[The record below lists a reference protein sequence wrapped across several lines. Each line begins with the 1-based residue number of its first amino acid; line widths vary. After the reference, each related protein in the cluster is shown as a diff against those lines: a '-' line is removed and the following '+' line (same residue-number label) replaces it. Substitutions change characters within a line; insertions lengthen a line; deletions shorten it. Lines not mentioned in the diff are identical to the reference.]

1 VPYDISTTERLG
13 PGQFLTIN
21 DRTGINILA
30 PAPGQTVVSFNNA
43 GTILVNSDSRYLVAG
58 INYDYGSQPEGSV
71 FTNEATG
78 VFRVVSTGGQNGTM
92 GFTSVWGQTGW
103 TGEFINHGTFEVE
116 ATAWAMGIS
125 TFNQGLAVTNTGRFV
140 VRSGT
145 NAFAVY
151 ANYGASVINSGLI
164 EATGPFASAIR
175 SIDRPSD
182 VFNSGTIRAVTTGTE
197 GWGIGIGL
205 GGSGPD
211 VSHIDNSG
219 LIEAQY
225 AILDETDWS
234 FWPAVQ
240 IVTNSGRIVGMID
253 LARGDDTLI
262 NSGSITGEVWLGYGA
277 DVYDGRGG
285 THVGAIHGSFGNDVL
300 TGGDGAD
307 VLFGE
312 DGDDVISGGAG
323 NDFLQGGRGDNVIDG
338 GTGIDTLIYAGL
350 TRGVDLDLAAGTA
363 TAAGRDQIS
372 GIENVYGSIWAD
384 HLRGDAGSNLL
395 FGSDGADILDGRGGA
410 DTLAGGAGADTL
422 TGGDGD
428 DTFVFGTGDGADV
441 ITDLSTGDRLV
452 IHGYTGGRETVQ
464 VGADVRITLS
474 DTDSILLRNTTVS
487 AVTSQ
492 TTFTTAPRPAY
503 NLPGEAPE
511 LLGEVHVE
519 IHDRFLIGA
528 GETLIFDQG
537 NGGLAI
543 FGEITADAGVTN
555 AGYIFNNGNTAG
567 AVGITLGGYNRAGNF
582 DNLVS
587 GVLSVTST
595 HAGTTAV
602 GVANQGSGLNASVTN
617 AGLIDVRAVY
627 SAYGVRG
634 ESLALN
640 LFNTGTIHAESQG
653 TTIGAMMGHFG
664 SMTNDG
670 VIEVFG
676 GAAGGGFTF
685 GIHSQS
691 GTFTNNGTVT
701 ASNSTGDAVGIFMPS
716 GSIINTGL
724 IQADRAIDVTGAL
737 SSGQIMLDNSGEIR
751 GTVLLT
757 RGQDQ
762 VVNTGFINGT
772 VTLNE
777 GDDTYDGSGGRQ
789 SGRVDGG
796 AGQDRLTGGASA
808 DHLTGGDGSD
818 TLRGGG
824 GNDLLDGGEG
834 DDFAVFS
841 GLRSDYN
848 WTIVG
853 DTITITGPD
862 GVDTLVGIELLRF
875 ADGIVSLT
883 GRGIN
888 VRGTGYDDTIFGC
901 ELDDVLDGGAVHPL
915 FEMQG
920 STDNGE
926 DRIFGLGGNDI
937 LTGGGRSDYLDGGT
951 GDDQLDGGL
960 GNDTLLGGE
969 GNDQLTGGKGSDTLD
984 GGNGMDVA
992 IFTGALADFQ
1002 IVTVNGVTTVTGPDG
1017 VDRSNR
1023 PLTAVDVLTNIE
1035 RLQFS
1040 DQVLDLRPNLVVGT
1054 AGNDILTGSA
1064 AADSLFGGDGDDEL
1078 HGGLGDDW
1086 IEGGDG
1092 WDTLWVEGDSS
1103 EYRILV
1109 VSDGFLLK
1117 GADGTDHLI
1126 GVEAIRFSQGGEIDL
1141 ARQYGFGGLDPQT
1154 LPPTGGKDE
1163 GPSTPSVLPGPG
1175 PDDAFLV
1182 APGQNDDA
1190 PFHPGLPEMPAP
1202 RLSTAGFQTSWFE
1215 VASDGFQTLWP
1226 ADYGLCPAD
1235 NSLGGNDPGGWDLLA

>member
-1 VPYDISTTERLG
+1 MPYDISTTERLG

-43 GTILVNSDSRYLVAG
+43 GTILVNSDSPYLVAG
-58 INYDYGSQPEGSV
+58 FNYDYNSQAEGSV

-441 ITDLSTGDRLV
+441 ITDLSTGDRLI

-474 DTDSILLRNTTVS
+474 DTDSILFRNTTVS
-487 AVTSQ
+487 AVVSQ

-503 NLPGEAPE
+503 DVPGEAPE
-511 LLGEVHVE
+511 RLGEIHVE
-519 IHDRFLIGA
+519 IRDRFLIGED
-528 GETLIFDQG
+528 ETVIFDQG
-537 NGGLAI
+537 NGGLAVY
-543 FGEITADAGVTN
+543 GEIAADGGVTN
-555 AGYIFNNGNTAG
+555 AGHIVNFGNQYGASGVSLRGFNR
-567 AVGITLGGYNRAGNF
+567 GGDF
-582 DNLVS
+582 DNLAS
-587 GVLSVTST
+587 GVLAVISTDAEAIATGIIGGFYSV
-595 HAGTTAV
+595 
-602 GVANQGSGLNASVTN
+602 VTN
-617 AGLIDVRAVY
+617 AGGIDVRSVY
-627 SAYGVRG
+627 SAYGIQSYDIG
-634 ESLALN
+634 LN
-640 LFNTGTIHAESQG
+640 LFNTGTFRVESQG
-653 TTIGAMMGHFG
+653 VSLGVRAGHYA
-664 SMTNDG
+664 SIVNDG
-670 VIEVFG
+670 SIEVFG
-676 GAAGGGFTF
+676 GNGSI
-685 GIHSQS
+685 GIYSQS
-691 GTFTNNGTVT
+691 GAIIANHGVLTVT
-701 ASNSTGDAVGIFMPS
+701 SSSGNGIGLKSIASNIA
-716 GSIINTGL
+716 IINTGL
-724 IQADRAIDVTGAL
+724 IRADEAIQATGELDGAHCE
-737 SSGQIMLDNSGEIR
+737 IDNSGEIH
-751 GTVLLT
+751 GTISLT
-757 RGQDQ
+757 GGGDQ
-762 VVNTGFINGT
+762 VVNTGLITGEVNLNG
-772 VTLNE
+772 
-777 GDDTYDGSGGRQ
+777 GDDIYNGSGGQQTARIN
-789 SGRVDGG
+789 GG
-796 AGQDRLTGGASA
+796 LGQDRLTGGAHA
-808 DHLTGGDGSD
+808 DHLAGGEGSD
-818 TLRGGG
+818 ILRGGG

-841 GLRSDYN
+841 GLRSAYS
-848 WTIVG
+848 WTIDG
-853 DTITITGPD
+853 DTITVTGPD
-862 GVDTLVGIELLRF
+862 GIDTLVGIELLRF
-875 ADGIVSLT
+875 ADELVSLT

-888 VRGTGYDDTIFGC
+888 VRGSGEDDTIIGC
-901 ELDDVLDGGAVHPL
+901 ELDDVLDGGAVPWL
-915 FEMQG
+915 WEMQG

-926 DRIFGLGGNDI
+926 DRIFGLGGNDT

-984 GGNGMDVA
+984 GGIGMDIAV
-992 IFTGALADFQ
+992 FTGALADFQ

-1040 DQVLDLRPNLVVGT
+1040 DRVVDLRLNLIVGT
-1054 AGNDILTGSA
+1054 SGGDQLTGSA

-1141 ARQYGFGGLDPQT
+1141 ARQYGFGGLDAQT
-1154 LPPTGGKDE
+1154 LPPSDGKDD
-1163 GPSTPSVLPGPG
+1163 GPSAPSVLPGPG

-1215 VASDGFQTLWP
+1215 VAGDGFQTLWP

-1235 NSLGGNDPGGWDLLA
+1235 NGLGGNDPGGWDLLA

>member
-1 VPYDISTTERLG
+1 VPYDISTTERLA
-13 PGQFLTIN
+13 PGRTLAIN

-30 PAPGQTVVSFNNA
+30 PATGQTVVSFNNA
-43 GTILVNSDSRYLVAG
+43 GTILVNSDSPYLVAG
-58 INYDYGSQPEGSV
+58 FNYDYNSQSEGSV

-140 VRSGT
+140 VRSET

-262 NSGSITGEVWLGYGA
+262 NSGSITGEVWLGYGT

-285 THVGAIHGSFGNDVL
+285 THVGAVHGSFGNDVL

-410 DTLAGGAGADTL
+410 DTLVGGAGADTL

-452 IHGYTGGRETVQ
+452 IHGYTGSRQTVQ

-487 AVTSQ
+487 AVVSQ
-492 TTFTTAPRPAY
+492 TTFNTTPRPAY
-503 NLPGEAPE
+503 NAAGEAPE
-511 LLGEVHVE
+511 LLGLVHVE
-519 IHDRFLIGA
+519 IRDRFVIVE
-528 GETLIFDQG
+528 GETVVFDQG
-537 NGGLAI
+537 NGGLAVY
-543 FGEITADAGVTN
+543 GEITADAGVTN
-555 AGYIFNNGNTAG
+555 GGHITNSGNQYG
-567 AVGITLGGYNRAGNF
+567 ASGIGLGGFNHGSNF
-582 DNLVS
+582 DNLAS
-587 GVLSVTST
+587 GLLSVTST
-595 HAGTTAV
+595 HAGTEAV
-602 GVANQGSGLNASVTN
+602 GVTNTSYNATVTN
-617 AGLIDVRAVY
+617 AGRIDVRAVY
-627 SAYGVRG
+627 SAYGVRNQTG
-634 ESLALN
+634 TLSLS
-640 LFNTGTIHAESQG
+640 NTGTIHVESQG
-653 TTIGAMMGHFG
+653 ATIGAMT
-664 SMTNDG
+664 SSVTNDG
-670 VIEVFG
+670 LIEAFG
-676 GAAGGGFTF
+676 GTFTF
-685 GIHSQS
+685 GTHSQFGRITNH
-691 GTFTNNGTVT
+691 GTIT
-701 ASNSTGDAVGIFMPS
+701 AGNTTGDAVGIFLKA
-716 GSIINTGL
+716 GVIVNTGL
-724 IQADRAIDVTGAL
+724 IQADRAIYVEGS
-737 SSGQIMLDNSGEIR
+737 SSGDQILLDNSGEIR
-751 GTVLLT
+751 GTILLS
-757 RGQDQ
+757 RGQDR
-762 VVNTGFINGT
+762 VVNTGVIDGVIN
-772 VTLNE
+772 LDE
-777 GDDTYDGSGGRQ
+777 GDDSYDGSGGRQ
-789 SGRVDGG
+789 TAQVNGG
-796 AGQDRLTGGASA
+796 AGQDRLTGSAYA
-808 DHLTGGDGSD
+808 DHLTGGEGAD

-841 GLRSDYN
+841 GLQSDYS
-848 WTIVG
+848 WTIDG

-862 GVDTLVGIELLRF
+862 GIDTLVGIELLRF
-875 ADGIVSLT
+875 ADGLVSLT

-888 VRGTGYDDTIFGC
+888 ARGSGENDTIVGC
-901 ELDDVLDGGAVHPL
+901 ELDDVLDGGAVPPL

-926 DRIFGLGGNDI
+926 DRLFGLAGNDV
-937 LTGGGRSDYLDGGT
+937 LTGGGRADYLDGGT

-1040 DQVLDLRPNLVVGT
+1040 DQVLDLRPNLVVGSS
-1054 AGNDILTGSA
+1054 GDDVLTGSSGT
-1064 AADSLFGGDGDDEL
+1064 DSLVGGDGDDEL
-1078 HGGLGDDW
+1078 SSGLGDDW
-1086 IEGGDG
+1086 IDGGSG
-1092 WDTLWVEGDSS
+1092 WDTFVVQGDIAD
-1103 EYRILV
+1103 YRVLV
-1109 VSDGFLLK
+1109 VDGGFLLK
-1117 GADGTDHLI
+1117 GAEGTDHLT
-1126 GVEAIRFSQGGEIDL
+1126 GVEFVRFSGGGGIDL
-1141 ARQYGFGGLDPQT
+1141 ARQYGAADPGAQT
-1154 LPPTGGKDE
+1154 LPTAGDKADMPA
-1163 GPSTPSVLPGPG
+1163 PPQVLPGTSQD
-1175 PDDAFLV
+1175 DDAFVILPDLGTGPQGPPDV
-1182 APGQNDDA
+1182 IAFPTSHVSSADLPIHWTPFIDSALAGWWPGNPGIHHIDGTPA
-1190 PFHPGLPEMPAP
+1190 HPE
-1202 RLSTAGFQTSWFE
+1202 T
-1215 VASDGFQTLWP
+1215 
-1226 ADYGLCPAD
+1226 
-1235 NSLGGNDPGGWDLLA
+1235 WDMLA

>member
-1 VPYDISTTERLG
+1 MPYNISTTERLA
-13 PGQFLTIN
+13 PGQVLTIN
-21 DRTGINILA
+21 DRTGINVLA

-43 GTILVNSDSRYLVAG
+43 GTILVNSDSPYLVAG
-58 INYDYGSQPEGSV
+58 FNYDYGSQSEGSA

-116 ATAWAMGIS
+116 ATAWAMGIT
-125 TFNQGLAVTNTGRFV
+125 TFNPGLAVTNTGRFV
-140 VRSGT
+140 VRSAT
-145 NAFAVY
+145 NAFAIH

-175 SIDRPSD
+175 SIDSPSD
-182 VFNSGTIRAVTTGTE
+182 VVNSGTIRAVTTGTE

-277 DVYDGRGG
+277 DAYDGRGG
-285 THVGAIHGSFGNDVL
+285 THVGAVHGSFGNDAL
-300 TGGDGAD
+300 TGGDGTD

-372 GIENVYGSIWAD
+372 GIENVYGSVWAD

-395 FGSDGADILDGRGGA
+395 FGSDGADSLDGRGGA

-422 TGGDGD
+422 TGGGGD
-428 DTFVFGTGDGADV
+428 DTFVFGSGDGADV

-452 IHGYTGGRETVQ
+452 IHGYTGSRQTVQ

-487 AVTSQ
+487 VVASQ
-492 TTFTTAPRPAY
+492 TTFTTTPRPTY
-503 NLPGEAPE
+503 DVPGEAPE
-511 LLGEVHVE
+511 RLGEIHVE
-519 IHDRFLIGA
+519 IRDRFLIGE
-528 GETLIFDQG
+528 GETVTFDQG
-537 NGGLAI
+537 NGGLAVY
-543 FGEITADAGVTN
+543 GEITADAGVTN
-555 AGYIFNNGNTAG
+555 AGHIVNLGNQYGASGVSLRGFNH
-567 AVGITLGGYNRAGNF
+567 GGDF
-582 DNLVS
+582 DNLAAGALDVI
-587 GVLSVTST
+587 ST
-595 HAGTTAV
+595 HAEATAI
-602 GVANQGSGLNASVTN
+602 GIIGGFSSAVTN
-617 AGLIDVRAVY
+617 AGRIDVRSVY
-627 SAYGVRG
+627 SAYGVQSYDIG
-634 ESLALN
+634 LN
-640 LFNTGTIHAESQG
+640 LFNTGTFRVESQG
-653 TTIGAMMGHFG
+653 TSLGVRAGHYA
-664 SMTNDG
+664 SIVNDG
-670 VIEVFG
+670 SIEVFG
-676 GAAGGGFTF
+676 GNGSI
-685 GIHSQS
+685 GIYGQS
-691 GTFTNNGTVT
+691 GAIITNHGVLTVT
-701 ASNSTGDAVGIFMPS
+701 SSSGNGIGLKFIASNIA
-716 GSIINTGL
+716 IINTGL
-724 IQADRAIDVTGAL
+724 IRADQAIQATGELDGAHCE
-737 SSGQIMLDNSGEIR
+737 IDNSGEIH
-751 GTVLLT
+751 GTISLT
-757 RGQDQ
+757 GGGDEI
-762 VVNTGFINGT
+762 VNTGLITGEVSLNG
-772 VTLNE
+772 
-777 GDDTYDGSGGRQ
+777 GDDIYDGSGGRQ
-789 SGRVDGG
+789 TARVDGG
-796 AGQDRLTGGASA
+796 LGQDRLTGGAYA
-808 DHLTGGDGSD
+808 DHLAGGEGSD

-824 GNDLLDGGEG
+824 GNDRLDGGEG

-841 GLRSDYN
+841 GLRSAYS
-848 WTIVG
+848 WTIAG

-875 ADGIVSLT
+875 ADELVSLT

-888 VRGTGYDDTIFGC
+888 VRGAGGNDTIIGC
-901 ELDDVLDGGAVHPL
+901 ELDDVLDGGAVPWL
-915 FEMQG
+915 WEMQG

-992 IFTGALADFQ
+992 IFTGARSDYQ
-1002 IVTVNGVTTVTGPDG
+1002 VVTVNGVTTVTGPDG
-1017 VDRSNR
+1017 VNPGNHSQI
-1023 PLTAVDVLTNIE
+1023 LTAVDVLTNIE

-1086 IEGGDG
+1086 IEGGSG
-1092 WDTLWVEGDSS
+1092 WDTLWVQGDIS
-1103 EYRILV
+1103 EYRVLV

-1126 GVEAIRFSQGGEIDL
+1126 GVESIRFGAGGEIDL
-1141 ARQYGFGGLDPQT
+1141 ARQYGLSGDAPQT
-1154 LPPTGGKDE
+1154 LPPSGAKD
-1163 GPSTPSVLPGPG
+1163 GTPSTPEVLPGLP
-1175 PDDAFLV
+1175 LE
-1182 APGQNDDA
+1182 NDD
-1190 PFHPGLPEMPAP
+1190 FVITPGLDDHRGVRPDHAAP
-1202 RLSTAGFQTSWFE
+1202 PMAAPSAAGFRTSWFE
-1215 VASDGFQTLWP
+1215 VDGDGVQAWWQ
-1226 ADYGLCPAD
+1226 DDHGLYQVD
-1235 NSLGGNDPGGWDLLA
+1235 NGQGWNHPGTWDVLA